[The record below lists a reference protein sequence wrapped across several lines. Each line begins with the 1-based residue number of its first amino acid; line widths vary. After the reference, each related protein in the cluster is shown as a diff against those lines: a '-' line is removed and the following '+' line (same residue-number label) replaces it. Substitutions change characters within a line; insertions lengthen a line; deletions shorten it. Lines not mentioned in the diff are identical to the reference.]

1 MRAQSSRPWRSGTL
15 YHPGRCADGRQSGL
29 QGPMRPHCRIA
40 DCQPPLPPCLAADQ
54 LAISR
59 IVRPI
64 AHRPLPKLAD
74 PLPWQTYGSGVT
86 VTVTPRRWS
95 SSANRR
101 LLRSGY
107 FPVRQVPSA
116 SSSAAPVT
124 SATGVPPQ
132 AARRSGH
139 ARAGR
144 PCAGLGFSGRWCQ
157 LGVPSLHFRDGHD
170 HDVRRATHSTDCARV
185 CRLWCRFA
193 CTDGYMV
200 AT

>member
-1 MRAQSSRPWRSGTL
+1 MWWRRAGSAPLVTRAMGIASSKNLLATLQTGVIDRGHRNRDLGEVELFTIQDDARTVGNPASKAQCGHIAASQTVSRRCHLVWPLTSWQSVASCDLLRTDPCRNW
-15 YHPGRCADGRQSGL
+15 PG
-29 QGPMRPHCRIA
+29 
-40 DCQPPLPPCLAADQ
+40 
-54 LAISR
+54 
-59 IVRPI
+59 
-64 AHRPLPKLAD
+64 LAD

-124 SATGVPPQ
+124 SASGVPPQ

-144 PCAGLGFSGRWCQ
+144 PCAGLGFSGRWC
-157 LGVPSLHFRDGHD
+157 
-170 HDVRRATHSTDCARV
+170 
-185 CRLWCRFA
+185 
-193 CTDGYMV
+193 
-200 AT
+200 